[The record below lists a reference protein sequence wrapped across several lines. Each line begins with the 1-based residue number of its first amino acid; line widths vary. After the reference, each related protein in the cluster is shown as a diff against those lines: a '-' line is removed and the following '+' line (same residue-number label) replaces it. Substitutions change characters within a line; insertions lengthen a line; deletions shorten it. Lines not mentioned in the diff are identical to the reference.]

1 MTYDEFICCVRD
13 GMAEILGNN
22 VNVKI
27 HKVLKNNDIELDALT
42 VMNQSSN
49 VSPTIYLNSY
59 YEELQNGM
67 EIGEIIN
74 EIYQLYEEHSH
85 KLHFDVDI
93 FKDFEKIRGRIAYKL
108 INTKSNM
115 KLLADI
121 PSVPFLD
128 LSIVFYCL
136 LDNDYLGSATA
147 LIHNIHKDMWNISTE
162 ELYEIAKQ
170 NTPKILQY
178 EIKNMNELIREIL
191 VDDLQKTIYERDD
204 RYDENCNMPGPEEVA
219 DGLLKDISNARE
231 QISMYVLTNK
241 QRTNGAA
248 CMLYENVME
257 EFAWSVGEDLFV
269 LPSSVHEVILV
280 PAVRGINEEELT
292 QMVREVNHEEL
303 DEIDILSDHVY
314 FYSKVRNEITMN

>member
-1 MTYDEFICCVRD
+1 MTYDEFVCCVRD

-42 VMNQSSN
+42 VLNQASN

-59 YEELQNGM
+59 YEDLQNGM

-74 EIYQLYEEHSH
+74 EIYQLYEEHSN

-115 KLLADI
+115 KLLTDI

-147 LIHNIHKDMWNISTE
+147 LIHNIHKDMWDISTE

-178 EIKNMNELIREIL
+178 ELKNMNELIREIL

-204 RYDENCNMPGPEEVA
+204 RYDENCKMPGPEEVA
-219 DGLLKDISNARE
+219 DGLLKDISSARE

-292 QMVREVNHEEL
+292 QMVREVNSEEL

>member
-1 MTYDEFICCVRD
+1 MTYDEFVCCVRD

-42 VMNQSSN
+42 ILNQSSN

-59 YEELQNGM
+59 YEELQDGM

-74 EIYQLYEEHSH
+74 EIYQLYEEHSN

-115 KLLADI
+115 KLLTDI

-178 EIKNMNELIREIL
+178 ELKNMNELIREIL

-219 DGLLKDISNARE
+219 DGLLKDISSARE

-248 CMLYENVME
+248 CILYENVME

-292 QMVREVNHEEL
+292 QMVREVNSEEL

>member
-1 MTYDEFICCVRD
+1 MTYDEFVCCVRD

-42 VMNQSSN
+42 ILNQSSN

-59 YEELQNGM
+59 YEELQDGM

-74 EIYQLYEEHSH
+74 EIYQLYEEHSN

-115 KLLADI
+115 KLLTDI

-162 ELYEIAKQ
+162 ELYGIAKQ

-178 EIKNMNELIREIL
+178 ELKNMNELIREIL

-219 DGLLKDISNARE
+219 DGLLKDISSARE

-248 CMLYENVME
+248 CILYENVME

-292 QMVREVNHEEL
+292 QMVREVNSEEL